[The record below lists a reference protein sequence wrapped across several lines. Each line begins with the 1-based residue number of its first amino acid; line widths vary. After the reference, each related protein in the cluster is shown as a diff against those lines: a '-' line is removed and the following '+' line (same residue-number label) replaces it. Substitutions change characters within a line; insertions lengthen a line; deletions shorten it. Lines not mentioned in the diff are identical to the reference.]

1 MEKIK
6 FQIREGDDF
15 IPLIQLLKAVNVVAN
30 GSEAQLVVV
39 EGLVE
44 RNGKGEQPKRDK
56 IVACDV
62 IKFENIV
69 IEVH

>member
-6 FQIREGDDF
+6 FQIREGEDF

-44 RNGKGEQPKRDK
+44 RNGKVEQRKRAK
-56 IVACDV
+56 IVAGDV